1 MIYNSNVHSPEDD
14 NKTWSCSDKLH
25 FLNTCGIFL
34 KKQLETTPKKKPR
47 DLAVIQ
53 KWQSLAHH
61 CMKLSNGYSADYQL
75 RPRKFLDSGCPL
87 CESKMKTVSSKNLEE
102 HVCLSDDVV
111 IKVKRIPRDFQ
122 GTIMVENFLQR
133 SSSVS
138 PKMKRSQEAH
148 KIEDVLR
155 LRKNARTLGKVL
167 AVEGPEGMI
176 QLLSSAPTI
185 RTKRVEVE
193 LRSINVI
200 PNLFPPTQQLKVHL
214 QRILLDLS
222 RFEQVH
228 QKRVNS
234 SDSLKEQSHKRYAY
248 DIRQLEKPESSEQS
262 DNSPAKK
269 TRKTR
274 LF

>member
-1 MIYNSNVHSPEDD
+1 
-14 NKTWSCSDKLH
+14 
-25 FLNTCGIFL
+25 
-34 KKQLETTPKKKPR
+34 
-47 DLAVIQ
+47 
-53 KWQSLAHH
+53 
-61 CMKLSNGYSADYQL
+61 
-75 RPRKFLDSGCPL
+75 
-87 CESKMKTVSSKNLEE
+87 
-102 HVCLSDDVV
+102 
-111 IKVKRIPRDFQ
+111 
-122 GTIMVENFLQR
+122 MVEYLLQR
-133 SSSVS
+133 SASVS

-200 PNLFPPTQQLKVHL
+200 PNLFPPTQQLKLHL
-214 QRILLDLS
+214 QRLLVDLL
-222 RFEQVH
+222 RFQQV
-228 QKRVNS
+228 QQNGVNS

-248 DIRQLEKPESSEQS
+248 DIRQLEKPESSDQS

-269 TRKTR
+269 TRKTYR
-274 LF
+274 AAGGRRPQNVKKPENVGIPRR